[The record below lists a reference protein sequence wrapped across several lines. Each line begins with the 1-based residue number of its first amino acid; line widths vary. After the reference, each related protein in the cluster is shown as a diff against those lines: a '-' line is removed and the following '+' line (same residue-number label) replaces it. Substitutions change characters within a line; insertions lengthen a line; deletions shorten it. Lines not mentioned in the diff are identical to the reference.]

1 MSGPSRVHQNTV
13 YPELCSESFN
23 ISVNFL
29 FGTSVSQIPTTTGR
43 RGHRRTIPRPSERKE
58 GECHVSLE
66 QPLCLHH
73 SVKTVWTG
81 HRWTVSCVN
90 QNARTVGPEH
100 CSEFVHSTMNV
111 VPLRNECD
119 ADPSP

>member
-1 MSGPSRVHQNTV
+1 MSGPSLVHQNTV

-23 ISVNFL
+23 TSVNFL
-29 FGTSVSQIPTTTGR
+29 FGTNVSQTLTTTGR
-43 RGHRRTIPRPSERKE
+43 RGHRRTIPRPSERKNNHYACTPPSKLY
-58 GECHVSLE
+58 G
-66 QPLCLHH
+66 P
-73 SVKTVWTG
+73 VKG
-81 HRWTVSCVN
+81 GPSCVN

-119 ADPSP
+119 ANPSP